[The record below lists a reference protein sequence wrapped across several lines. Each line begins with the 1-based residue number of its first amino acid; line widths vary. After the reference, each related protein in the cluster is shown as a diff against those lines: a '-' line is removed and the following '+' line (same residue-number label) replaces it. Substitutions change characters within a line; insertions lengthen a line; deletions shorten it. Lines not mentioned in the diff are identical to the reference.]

1 MTNLLLVTRLKKFVK
16 AFGFFVSNIM
26 FFFAKMF
33 LVLFVCS
40 IVILFYF
47 CKYVLIVVTF
57 VMFDCYLCC
66 FALFGKMF

>member
-1 MTNLLLVTRLKKFVK
+1 
-16 AFGFFVSNIM
+16 M